1 MRVSTLNMRRNGI
14 LCCLLCDVTVGQV
27 PVGRLGDLDNLLSEQ
42 MHGKIVR
49 KVAVPELL
57 N

>member
-1 MRVSTLNMRRNGI
+1 MQNESLNSQYEKE